1 MTGAAHRP
9 LVKDKPKELGNR
21 PLVKDKLKELG
32 CRPLVKDKLKELGC
46 RPAKSR
52 GQNFLK
58 DGGVIR
64 RLAGIILAD
73 AGGEKLLEI
82 GPGLGALTRPLLAAG
97 AEILA
102 VELDRGLAENLRNEE
117 RPGLTVL
124 NQDIL
129 TLDPAE
135 FSGPRFLF
143 GNLPYSISSP
153 ALFWFLR
160 HRRAFSGALFMLQK
174 ELADRLTAAPGSR
187 AYGRLSVALGLWC
200 RVEKVLAVPAS
211 AFHPR
216 PRVASAVLWFRPVP
230 PGEEPPVQPEV
241 LGRFTLAAFGA
252 RRQNLLNNLARAYGR
267 KRAALVLADFG
278 LDPGLRAET
287 LAPPILAA
295 LARALEPQ

>member
-1 MTGAAHRP
+1 MAGAVPRP
-9 LVKDKPKELGNR
+9 LVR
-21 PLVKDKLKELG
+21 DKLKT
-32 CRPLVKDKLKELGC
+32 LGC

-58 DGGVIR
+58 DHGVIL
-64 RLAGIILAD
+64 RLTGIIMAE
-73 AGGEKLLEI
+73 AGGEKLFEI
-82 GPGLGALTRPLLAAG
+82 GPGLGALTRPLLDAG

-102 VELDRGLAENLRNEE
+102 VELDRGLAENLQSEA
-117 RPGLTVL
+117 RPGLMVL
-124 NQDIL
+124 NRDIL

-143 GNLPYSISSP
+143 GNLPYNISSP

-160 HRRAFSGALFMLQK
+160 HRRSFSGALFMLQK
-174 ELADRLTAAPGSR
+174 ELADRLTAAPGNK

-200 RVEKVLAVPAS
+200 RMEYIMAVPGA

-216 PRVASAVLWFRPVP
+216 PRVTSAVVKFRPVP
-230 PGEEPPVQPEV
+230 PEAEPPVTPET

-267 KRAALVLADFG
+267 EQAARVLASFG
-278 LDPGLRAET
+278 LAPSLRAET
-287 LAPPILAA
+287 LAPPTLAA
-295 LARALEPQ
+295 LALALESQTIRPT